1 MPPILDTMTNLKSFK
16 SECKRAEFINYNCC
30 QTYFVFPSTGSS
42 NRTEII
48 EDFTCDFNNRLLQSL
63 LVKHSTLTKTEFN
76 DLLSLPVTR
85 TRSAGLRLRS
95 RIVQSPNRLGN
106 NMASIFHIL
115 QNENFW
121 LYYI

>member
-1 MPPILDTMTNLKSFK
+1 MPPILNTMTNLKSFK
-16 SECKRAEFINYNCC
+16 SECKRTEIINYNCC

-48 EDFTCDFNNRLLQSL
+48 EDFTCDFNNTLLQSL
-63 LVKHSTLTKTEFN
+63 LVKHSTLIKTEFN
-76 DLLSLPVTR
+76 DLLLLPVTG
-85 TRSAGLRLRS
+85 TSFAGLRLRS
-95 RIVQSPNRLGN
+95 RIVQSSNRLGN

-115 QNENFW
+115 QNEDFW